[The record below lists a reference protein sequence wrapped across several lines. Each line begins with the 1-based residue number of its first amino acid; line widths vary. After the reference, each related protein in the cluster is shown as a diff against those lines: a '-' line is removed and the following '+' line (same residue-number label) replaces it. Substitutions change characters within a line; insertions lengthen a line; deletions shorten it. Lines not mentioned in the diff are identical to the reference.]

1 MNKDFVKNLVEE
13 EMGLKVCARQEKLIQ
28 GLIETY
34 VGISSLGLDAL
45 SMIYRS
51 GIKVSLN
58 NEYQPFIATTRKE
71 ELKDEFLLSV
81 FCLVMSRP
89 INNKHL
95 KI

>member
-1 MNKDFVKNLVEE
+1 MNKDSVKNLVEE
-13 EMGLKVCARQEKLIQ
+13 EMGSKVSARQEKLIE

-34 VGISSLGLDAL
+34 VGINNLGLDAL
-45 SMIYRS
+45 AMIYRS

-58 NEYQPFIATTRKE
+58 NEYQPFLAKTRQE
-71 ELKDEFLLSV
+71 ELKDQFLLSV
-81 FCLVMSRP
+81 FCLVVSRP